1 MKIKE
6 IEESLIR
13 QVAAMLSVGA
23 GKVKA
28 DAELHTLGVDSMSF
42 VELLV
47 FIEKEFKI
55 ALMESGMTKDDFRTI
70 HSLAACISKAQG

>member
-1 MKIKE
+1 MTIKDIEAVLIREVASILSIRAKE
-6 IEESLIR
+6 I
-13 QVAAMLSVGA
+13 MPGA
-23 GKVKA
+23 L
-28 DAELHTLGVDSMSF
+28 LHTLGLDSMGF

-70 HSLAACISKAQG
+70 NSLAKCISKAKG